1 VSIPEDLPPVLA
13 DEVLLDAVVT
23 NLVENVAR
31 HTTPPAPL
39 QISARQENE
48 RIRLAID
55 DGGPGVPVA
64 DHERLF
70 EKFLRLPAAVEGSRR
85 GLGVGLAIVRGMTE
99 AMGGTVTA
107 GSSPIGG
114 LRINV
119 DLPAA
124 PAVPTDAS
132 RATAATR

>member
-1 VSIPEDLPPVLA
+1 
-13 DEVLLDAVVT
+13 
-23 NLVENVAR
+23 
-31 HTTPPAPL
+31 
-39 QISARQENE
+39 
-48 RIRLAID
+48 LAID

-70 EKFLRLPAAVEGSRR
+70 EKFLRLPAAMEGSRR

-114 LRINV
+114 LRIDV

-132 RATAATR
+132 RAAAATR